1 MAQYFASGNGNI
13 KYYRTFA
20 NQKYTDRF
28 MKQIILITGGARS
41 GKSSYA
47 ERLALSLSPNPVYLA
62 TSRIWDEEF
71 RQRVLRHQANRGP
84 EWTNIEEEKEL
95 SRHSLEGRVVLI
107 DCVTLWCTNYFF
119 DLEADTDKALTAV
132 KAEFDRLIQQDA
144 TFIVVTTENGMG
156 GTSENLIQRK
166 FTDMQGWMNQYIAS
180 RANRVILMVSGI
192 PVKVKDEK

>member
-20 NQKYTDRF
+20 NPKYTDRF

-41 GKSSYA
+41 GKSSHA

-132 KAEFDRLIQQDA
+132 KAEFDRLTQQDA
-144 TFIVVTTENGMG
+144 TFIF
-156 GTSENLIQRK
+156 SPPCIQFHALLR
-166 FTDMQGWMNQYIAS
+166 FQNQGY
-180 RANRVILMVSGI
+180 L
-192 PVKVKDEK
+192 